1 MGYVVCTIS
10 TSECFLLQNVHA
22 ISHGGRQ
29 ETMSCDNNYLT
40 EWVSSDPI
48 LKSFSMSLSPFCRI
62 SVRRTCWNKAILISA
77 TEGALSLVTNSKIS
91 VTILCAVLREITEE
105 DSLGVVGGGGG
116 CTAAAVTGGGG
127 GRASGGS
134 SFSSSSGTAS
144 SWLLPKLLVSSSS

>member
-1 MGYVVCTIS
+1 MFS
-10 TSECFLLQNVHA
+10 TSEC
-22 ISHGGRQ
+22 SCYKYGGRQ
-29 ETMSCDNNYLT
+29 ETMSCNNNYLT

-62 SVRRTCWNKAILISA
+62 SVPRTCWNKAILISA

-91 VTILCAVLREITEE
+91 VTILCAVLREITGE
-105 DSLGVVGGGGG
+105 DSLGVVGGGGR

-127 GRASGGS
+127 RASGGG
-134 SFSSSSGTAS
+134 SFSSSSGTTS